1 MRFFRRTSRTRRGGG
16 GRADGWALRRLLDDT
31 AAWSIP
37 VGRLLGVRI
46 RIHALLLMLAAA
58 ELLRSTLLSD
68 RETASGLTITATALL
83 ALLLATL
90 AHEIGRALMTRWMGG
105 AAETIVLW
113 PLGGLSEHQQPA
125 AWRRRL
131 LASCGGLLLSFVLAF
146 AIWPVLL
153 EQTPNW
159 YNAVTDPFNP
169 GRSYGE
175 WVLLRGRP
183 AWWLS
188 LLWWIGYANL
198 IVFAANLLPVH
209 PLDGA
214 GALESAMSGMI
225 GPRRARTASIALALL
240 LASVIVF
247 VALFAQQIM
256 GVFLGGF
263 ALLCCISA
271 ARRHAFLAEQAVEQS
286 RVIERSAPDLLPEDV
301 DDFITP
307 APRSVSS
314 LETTAFPVRLEASPE
329 TRKRVAPSR
338 PAASD
343 RLPSE
348 EEVLDRILAKISAE
362 GLGGLTE
369 QERKILESVT
379 ARRRR
384 G

>member
-1 MRFFRRTSRTRRGGG
+1 MTFWRKTSRAGRG
-16 GRADGWALRRLLDDT
+16 GRAADGRALRQFLDD
-31 AAWSIP
+31 APAWSIP

-46 RIHALLLMLAAA
+46 RVHVLLLMLAAA
-58 ELLRSTLLSD
+58 ELLRSTLLSEG
-68 RETASGLTITATALL
+68 ETASGPSITATALL
-83 ALLLATL
+83 ALLAATL

-125 AWRRRL
+125 SWRRRL
-131 LASCGGLLLSFVLAF
+131 PAACGGLLLSVVLAS
-146 AIWPVLL
+146 AIWPLL
-153 EQTPNW
+153 IEHTPNW
-159 YNAVTDPFNP
+159 YHTVSDPFNP

-175 WVLLRGRP
+175 WVLLHGRP

-198 IVFAANLLPVH
+198 VVLAANLLPIH

-214 GALESAMSGMI
+214 GVLESMLSGMI
-225 GPRRARTASIALALL
+225 GPRRARTVSIALSLAL
-240 LASVIVF
+240 AGVMVF
-247 VALFAQQIM
+247 IALFAEQIM

-263 ALLCCISA
+263 ALLCCLSA
-271 ARRHAFLAEQAVEQS
+271 ARRHAFLAEQTVEQN
-286 RVIERSAPDLLPEDV
+286 RLIERAAPDLLPEEV
-301 DDFITP
+301 DDFITRT
-307 APRSVSS
+307 PRSVSS

-329 TRKRVAPSR
+329 TRQRVTPAR
-338 PAASD
+338 PTASD

-362 GLGGLTE
+362 GMAGLTE